1 MVKLDV
7 VTPERVDVGP
17 AALSRRLRGI
27 ALVVPAVALLAS
39 MAAMTADYRFGL
51 LGMALIL
58 GWAQLVGL

>member
-7 VTPERVDVGP
+7 VTPERAGVGP
-17 AALSRRLRGI
+17 AVMSRRLRGI

-39 MAAMTADYRFGL
+39 VAAMSADYRFGL

-58 GWAQLVGL
+58 GWVQFVGL

>member
-7 VTPERVDVGP
+7 VRPERADVGP
-17 AALSRRLRGI
+17 AALSRRLQGI
-27 ALVVPAVALLAS
+27 ALVVPVVALLAS
-39 MAAMTADYRFGL
+39 VAAMTVEHRLGL